1 MAKDMPFDDDMMTM
15 IMGIEPSEPGQHGPT
30 KAPKPDKDAVGVVM
44 EIRDLCE
51 EFLQRA
57 GKDDKEE
64 SFDMDMGE
72 EKPEKKSKKESK
84 EEEDE
89 F

>member
-1 MAKDMPFDDDMMTM
+1 MAKDMPFDDDIMTM
-15 IMGIEPSEPGQHGPT
+15 IMGVEPSEPGQHGRT
-30 KAPKPDKDAVGVVM
+30 TAPKPDKDAVGVVM

-57 GKDDKEE
+57 GKNEE
-64 SFDMDMGE
+64 QEEPDFE
-72 EKPEKKSKKESK
+72 EKSKKSKKDEQ

>member
-1 MAKDMPFDDDMMTM
+1 MAKDMPFDDDIMTM
-15 IMGIEPSEPGQHGPT
+15 IMGVEPSEPGQHGRT
-30 KAPKPDKDAVGVVM
+30 TAPKPDKDAVGLVTQ
-44 EIRDLCE
+44 IRDLCE

-57 GKDDKEE
+57 GKSEE
-64 SFDMDMGE
+64 QNDSMDFDE
-72 EKPEKKSKKESK
+72 EPKKSKKDKK